1 MNEQVLIEAI
11 NTTGQQLAQAMI
23 DKNIVIA
30 ELNIV
35 RQENEKLKQEID
47 ELKQSLEKLNKIARG
62 CQRATLFHYFFLVNL
77 KGGAQYEAMQN
88 HC

>member
-11 NTTGQQLAQAMI
+11 NATGQQLTQAMI

-47 ELKQSLEKLNKIARG
+47 ELKQSLEK
-62 CQRATLFHYFFLVNL
+62 T
-77 KGGAQYEAMQN
+77 E
-88 HC
+88 